1 MIMVMMMM
9 VFIVSDTSLGL
20 VAVEVWSLNDG
31 DFSHS
36 CLFSSWRLKC
46 NKTLLIKLI
55 IKLNISIIIG
65 RVHFCFINTLE
76 SWSPI
81 AKFYVK
87 FN

>member
-1 MIMVMMMM
+1 MMMM
-9 VFIVSDTSLGL
+9 MFIVNDTSLAL

-46 NKTLLIKLI
+46 NKTLLIELI

-65 RVHFCFINTLE
+65 RVHSCFINTLE
-76 SWSPI
+76 CWSPK

-87 FN
+87 FK